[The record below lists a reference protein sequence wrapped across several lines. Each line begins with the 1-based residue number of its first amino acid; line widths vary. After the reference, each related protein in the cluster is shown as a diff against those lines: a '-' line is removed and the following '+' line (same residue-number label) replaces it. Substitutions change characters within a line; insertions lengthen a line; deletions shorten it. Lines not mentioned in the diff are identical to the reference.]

1 MKEVLKLVVV
11 LTLVGVLAGLILSYV
26 NDATEA
32 ARAYQDRLELLNALS
47 VVLPEHTNEADK
59 DVVKTAKG
67 TKYYISK
74 RDGKVNGCAFV
85 TSSDKGYGGKIR
97 LLVGV
102 DIKGKI
108 HGVVVLEQHETPGLG
123 AKIAEEGF
131 LSQFRG
137 RDIRNTHWKVKKDGG
152 DIDQITGAT
161 ISPRA
166 VVEAIKNGL
175 ERLGQDRDVIY
186 GGSNVVQ

>member
-1 MKEVLKLVVV
+1 MKEVFKLVFV

-26 NDATEA
+26 NDATRA
-32 ARAYQDRLELLNALS
+32 ARAYQDRLELLNALK
-47 VVLPEHTNEADK
+47 VVLPGHTNEADK
-59 DVVKTAKG
+59 DVVKTARG
-67 TKYYISK
+67 GKYYVSRK
-74 RDGKVNGCAFV
+74 DGKVNGCAFV

-102 DIKGKI
+102 DTLGRI
-108 HGVVVLEQHETPGLG
+108 HGVVILEQHETPGLG
-123 AKIAEEGF
+123 ARIAEEGF

-137 RDIRNTHWKVKKDGG
+137 RDIRNTNWKVKKDGG

-166 VVEAIKNGL
+166 VVEAIKAGL
-175 ERLGQDRDVIY
+175 ERFNLDKGVIY
-186 GGSNVVQ
+186 GGSDVVQ